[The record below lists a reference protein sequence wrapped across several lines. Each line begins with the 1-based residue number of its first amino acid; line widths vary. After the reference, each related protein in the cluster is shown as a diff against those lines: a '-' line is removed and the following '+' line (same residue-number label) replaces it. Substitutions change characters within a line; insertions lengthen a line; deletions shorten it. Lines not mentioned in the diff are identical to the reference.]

1 MKGGIEA
8 RPGHTE
14 VRGEPEPQELSRGP
28 DGSRDLSA
36 TENRQLPGHVI
47 VSWNQGKETP
57 AWKYAYGLS
66 STIICNPTKAAHNF
80 SQNICI
86 PST

>member
-1 MKGGIEA
+1 MKEIRLSKLGHITLVKGGIEA

-14 VRGEPEPQELSRGP
+14 VRGEPEPHVLSSGP

-36 TENRQLPGHVI
+36 TEDRQLLCHVI

-57 AWKYAYGLS
+57 A
-66 STIICNPTKAAHNF
+66 
-80 SQNICI
+80 
-86 PST
+86 